1 MLNGAV
7 IVESLRPGAEFDG
20 AQLTLRKLSRVE
32 VADNTPEQ
40 PKIWTLVEFS
50 SDADP
55 GELASHFASALY
67 GRGWYAS
74 YDTDD
79 ETYVIFPGKVFHYR
93 KGDKPAREEVKKY
106 ARCAGVPDPQLDW

>member
-7 IVESLRPGAEFDG
+7 IVESLRPGAEFEG
-20 AQLTLRKLSRVE
+20 TQLTLRKLSRVE
-32 VADNTPEQ
+32 VADNTAEQ

-55 GELASHFASALY
+55 TELASHLADALS

-79 ETYVIFPGKVFHYR
+79 ETYVIFPGKVFHYS
-93 KGDKPAREEVKKY
+93 KGDDPAREEVKNY
-106 ARCAGVPDPQLDW
+106 ARSAGVPDAQLDW